1 MKHQRYLF
9 SISSSLRGVFIMDE
23 TVEVQEH
30 QQAEDD
36 VYRTMFAEYP
46 DIVGVDQLCE
56 MLDLKYKTVC
66 KFVREGKIP
75 RMPDGRKIRVA
86 KIEVINYVLQ
96 RAQNKP

>member
-1 MKHQRYLF
+1 
-9 SISSSLRGVFIMDE
+9 MDE
-23 TVEVQEH
+23 NIEIQEH

-36 VYRTMFAEYP
+36 IYRTMFADYP

-66 KFVREGKIP
+66 KFVIEGKIP

-96 RAQNKP
+96 RAQNKQ

>member
-1 MKHQRYLF
+1 MF
-9 SISSSLRGVFIMDE
+9 SISSSVRGVFIMDE
-23 TVEVQEH
+23 TMEIQES

-36 VYRTMFAEYP
+36 VYRTMFADYP

-96 RAQNKP
+96 RAQNKV

>member
-1 MKHQRYLF
+1 
-9 SISSSLRGVFIMDE
+9 MDE
-23 TVEVQEH
+23 TMEVQES
-30 QQAEDD
+30 QQTEDD
-36 VYRTMFAEYP
+36 VYRTMFADYP
-46 DIVGVDQLCE
+46 DIVGVAQLCE

-96 RAQNKP
+96 RAQNKV

>member
-1 MKHQRYLF
+1 MNENMKTME
-9 SISSSLRGVFIMDE
+9 I
-23 TVEVQEH
+23 QE
-30 QQAEDD
+30 QQTDD
-36 VYRTMFAEYP
+36 VYHTMFADYP

-56 MLDLKYKTVC
+56 MLNLKYKTFC

-96 RAQNKP
+96 RAQNKV

>member
-1 MKHQRYLF
+1 
-9 SISSSLRGVFIMDE
+9 MDE

-36 VYRTMFAEYP
+36 VYRTMFAENP

>member
-1 MKHQRYLF
+1 MEDT
-9 SISSSLRGVFIMDE
+9 SEITE
-23 TVEVQEH
+23 T
-30 QQAEDD
+30 AESQPNTND
-36 VYRTMFAEYP
+36 VYHTMFADYP
-46 DIVGVDQLCE
+46 DIVGAEQLCE
-56 MLDLKYKTVC
+56 MLDLKYRTVC

>member
-1 MKHQRYLF
+1 
-9 SISSSLRGVFIMDE
+9 MDE
-23 TVEVQEH
+23 TVEIQEH

-36 VYRTMFAEYP
+36 IYRTMFADYP

-86 KIEVINYVLQ
+86 KIEVINYFLQ

>member
-1 MKHQRYLF
+1 
-9 SISSSLRGVFIMDE
+9 MDE
-23 TVEVQEH
+23 NMEMQE
-30 QQAEDD
+30 QQTDD
-36 VYRTMFAEYP
+36 VYHTMFTEYP

-56 MLDLKYKTVC
+56 MLNLKYKTVC

-96 RAQNKP
+96 RAQNKV

>member
-1 MKHQRYLF
+1 
-9 SISSSLRGVFIMDE
+9 MDDTSEITE
-23 TVEVQEH
+23 T
-30 QQAEDD
+30 AESQPNTND
-36 VYRTMFAEYP
+36 VYHTMFADYP
-46 DIVGVDQLCE
+46 DIVGAEQLCE
-56 MLDLKYKTVC
+56 MLDLKYRTVC

>member
-46 DIVGVDQLCE
+46 DIVSVDQLSE
-56 MLDLKYKTVC
+56 MLGLKYNTEC
-66 KFVREGKIP
+66 KFVR
-75 RMPDGRKIRVA
+75 
-86 KIEVINYVLQ
+86 
-96 RAQNKP
+96 

>member
-1 MKHQRYLF
+1 
-9 SISSSLRGVFIMDE
+9 MDE
-23 TVEVQEH
+23 TMEIQEH

-36 VYRTMFAEYP
+36 VYRTMFADYP
-46 DIVGVDQLCE
+46 DIVDVDQLCE

>member
-23 TVEVQEH
+23 TIEIQEH

-36 VYRTMFAEYP
+36 IYRTMFADYP

-96 RAQNKP
+96 RAQNKQ

>member
-1 MKHQRYLF
+1 MEEN
-9 SISSSLRGVFIMDE
+9 I
-23 TVEVQEH
+23 EVQE
-30 QQAEDD
+30 QQTDD
-36 VYRTMFAEYP
+36 VYHTMFADYP

-56 MLDLKYKTVC
+56 MLNLKYKTVC

-96 RAQNKP
+96 RAQNKV

>member
-1 MKHQRYLF
+1 MF
-9 SISSSLRGVFIMDE
+9 SISSSMRGVIAMDE
-23 TVEVQEH
+23 ITEVQE
-30 QQAEDD
+30 QPTDD
-36 VYRTMFAEYP
+36 VYHLMFANYP

-66 KFVREGKIP
+66 KFIREGKIP

-96 RAQNKP
+96 RAQNKQ

>member
-9 SISSSLRGVFIMDE
+9 SISSSLRGVFIFDE

>member
-1 MKHQRYLF
+1 
-9 SISSSLRGVFIMDE
+9 MDE
-23 TVEVQEH
+23 TMEIQES

-36 VYRTMFAEYP
+36 VYGTMFADYP

-96 RAQNKP
+96 RAQNKV

>member
-1 MKHQRYLF
+1 MEED
-9 SISSSLRGVFIMDE
+9 I
-23 TVEVQEH
+23 EVQE
-30 QQAEDD
+30 QQTDD
-36 VYRTMFAEYP
+36 VYHTMFADYP

-56 MLDLKYKTVC
+56 MLNLKYKTVC

-96 RAQNKP
+96 RAQNKV

>member
-9 SISSSLRGVFIMDE
+9 SISSSLRGVIIMDE
-23 TVEVQEH
+23 TMEILEH

-36 VYRTMFAEYP
+36 IYRTMFADYP

>member
-1 MKHQRYLF
+1 
-9 SISSSLRGVFIMDE
+9 MDE
-23 TVEVQEH
+23 NIEIQEH

-36 VYRTMFAEYP
+36 IYRTMFADYP

>member
-1 MKHQRYLF
+1 MDDIKETENHQNY
-9 SISSSLRGVFIMDE
+9 
-23 TVEVQEH
+23 
-30 QQAEDD
+30 DD
-36 VYRTMFAEYP
+36 VYRTMFADYP
-46 DIVGVDQLCE
+46 DIVNAEQLCE
-56 MLDLKYKTVC
+56 MLGLKYRTVC

>member
-1 MKHQRYLF
+1 
-9 SISSSLRGVFIMDE
+9 MDDTSE
-23 TVEVQEH
+23 TTET
-30 QQAEDD
+30 AESQPNTND
-36 VYRTMFAEYP
+36 VYHTMFADYS

-75 RMPDGRKIRVA
+75 RMPEGRKIRVA

>member
-1 MKHQRYLF
+1 
-9 SISSSLRGVFIMDE
+9 MDE
-23 TVEVQEH
+23 NKEMQMEKQTDETI
-30 QQAEDD
+30 
-36 VYRTMFAEYP
+36 YRTMFAEYP
-46 DIVGVDQLCE
+46 DIVGAEQLCE

-96 RAQNKP
+96 RAQKQP